1 MMRRLMRRML
11 FLVERGGFCSINDL
25 FFLRDG
31 MKAQLT
37 L

>member
-11 FLVERGGFCSINDL
+11 FSGERGFCSINDL